1 MAGQSAEG
9 DSIDLYQ
16 VFQSSYNKI
25 TKNEY
30 SSSGEGEAYPPP
42 HELYPPDSRFF
53 PFDTRLQGKCEK
65 GEERGAGG
73 WYADSPAYTPD
84 SAIYY
89 PNPSGEQE
97 WGGGYPP
104 HYPPELSPAL
114 HYQAEAGFGSSAGGG
129 AASYAR
135 PPAQIHQLDDAI
147 NILKG
152 HVDLT
157 QVFGIR

>member
-65 GEERGAGG
+65 GEERG
-73 WYADSPAYTPD
+73 D
-84 SAIYY
+84 
-89 PNPSGEQE
+89 E
-97 WGGGYPP
+97 WGEKGEEESRGTSRGSGLTSSRISTAIMSSSLLLP
-104 HYPPELSPAL
+104 
-114 HYQAEAGFGSSAGGG
+114 SSALLWLP
-129 AASYAR
+129 SSSW
-135 PPAQIHQLDDAI
+135 
-147 NILKG
+147 
-152 HVDLT
+152 
-157 QVFGIR
+157 